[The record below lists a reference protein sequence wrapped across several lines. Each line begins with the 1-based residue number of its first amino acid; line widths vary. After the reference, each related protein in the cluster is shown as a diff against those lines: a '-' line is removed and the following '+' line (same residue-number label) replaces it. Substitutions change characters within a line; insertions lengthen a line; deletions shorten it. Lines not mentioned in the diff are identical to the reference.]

1 MLSLNVR
8 LLVTAS
14 IVLAS
19 FLGIASWVLDNAFRE
34 TAETAL
40 QQRMQGQVY
49 ALIAA
54 SDVLENGTLVMPEG
68 LPEARFSTASSGLYA
83 QVTSNQGE
91 VQWRSHSSVG
101 LEIPYITGLGRGVG
115 QFQRVTTPTGIDLYT
130 YSFGLDWETN
140 GGVSSFTY
148 SVAESLDSYKAQ
160 VRRFRRSLGG
170 WLAGL
175 ALVLL
180 AVQALILR
188 WGLSPLRRVAEDLTA
203 IESGKATHLDG
214 VYPKELQGLTNNL
227 NALIRSEREHLDR
240 YRHSLSD
247 LAHSLKT
254 PLAVVRAETDKAE
267 IPDGP
272 RQLLSEQVERMRQIV
287 DYQLQR
293 ASTSG
298 RLTLTAPVPVAESV
312 QRVINTVA
320 KVYVDKGVEW
330 KNLVP
335 QDLHFPGDKDDL
347 LEILGNLIEN
357 AFKWCHSR
365 VTVTGERRSQGRN
378 AAVRD
383 LVIVIEDD
391 GPGIPEDKIR
401 AVLQRGVRAD
411 ERVDGQGIGLAVVR
425 EIIQVYHGRLELLH
439 SKMGGAKVIVSLPT
453 QR

>member
-8 LLVTAS
+8 LLFTAS

-19 FLGIASWVLDNAFRE
+19 FLGIASWILDNAFRE
-34 TAETAL
+34 TAETAM
-40 QQRMQGQVY
+40 QQRMQGQIY

-54 SDVLENGTLVMPEG
+54 SDVLENGMLVMPEV

-83 QVTSNQGE
+83 QVMANPGTI
-91 VQWRSHSSVG
+91 QWRSHSSVG
-101 LEIPYITGLGRGVG
+101 LDIPYITGLGRGVG
-115 QFQRVTTPTGIDLYT
+115 QFQRVTTLSGIDLYT
-130 YSFGLDWETN
+130 YSFGLAWEMKDR
-140 GGVSSFTY
+140 VSSFTY

-180 AVQALILR
+180 AVQAVILR
-188 WGLSPLRRVAEDLTA
+188 WGLSPLRRVEDDLTA
-203 IESGKATHLDG
+203 IENGKATHLDG

-254 PLAVVRAETDKAE
+254 PLAVVRAETEKAV

-298 RLTLTAPVPVAESV
+298 RLTLTTPVPVAESV
-312 QRVINTVA
+312 QRVINTVV
-320 KVYVDKGVEW
+320 KVYADKTVDW
-330 KNLVP
+330 KNEVP
-335 QDLHFPGDKDDL
+335 KDLLFPGDKDDL

-365 VTVTGERRSQGRN
+365 VTVTGERRSQGRST
-378 AAVRD
+378 VRD
-383 LVIVIEDD
+383 LVVVIEDD
-391 GPGIPEDKIR
+391 GPGIPDDKIR

-439 SKMGGAKVIVSLPT
+439 SKMGGAKVVVSLPT